1 MSRGRRRCVPADDGH
16 ISLLLLRWP
25 RDDLSLLSSQWSWAD
40 REKERKTRE
49 LLWFSPPFTLPSS
62 TCFVSKEKRRLYFDT
77 HFVSCWFCY
86 FFFILY
92 FALLIRLL
100 LLFLVSL
107 GFTSWRDLSGDSS
120 RFCSPWC
127 SSSYSLLSLLHFI
140 FRALPILI
148 ASLQSLCSRLKNL
161 SRVHLSLS
169 LSLSVHWLRGKERLV
184 LCLKRKR
191 MSFTQTLFMITSNV
205 SQERH
210 DWVKK
215 MQERKDVS
223 GDVLRVSMRNY
234 TES

>member
-140 FRALPILI
+140 FRALPILM
-148 ASLQSLCSRLKNL
+148 LPCSFSVRGW
-161 SRVHLSLS
+161 RTWAEYISLS
-169 LSLSVHWLRGKERLV
+169 LSLFPSTDFEGKRDLFCVWRGSE
-184 LCLKRKR
+184 CLLPKPCSWSRVTWAKKD
-191 MSFTQTLFMITSNV
+191 MI
-205 SQERH
+205 E
-210 DWVKK
+210 
-215 MQERKDVS
+215 
-223 GDVLRVSMRNY
+223 
-234 TES
+234 